1 MRQRLAEDGI
11 FSLGSEVGTG
21 IFFAGKRHVAI
32 QIVPSYYEDQIITT
46 NPEQLLEEKNQ
57 T

>member
-1 MRQRLAEDGI
+1 MRKRTFL
-11 FSLGSEVGTG
+11 LGAEVGTG

-46 NPEQLLEEKNQ
+46 NPEQLLEEKSAL
-57 T
+57 